1 MTGLTLAEV
10 ERLRAARISQLNFLR
25 QVVKLRAKRKSTL
38 TIIYSTS
45 KK

>member
-1 MTGLTLAEV
+1 MTGLTIEEG
-10 ERLRAARISQLNFLR
+10 ERLKAARKEQLNFLR

-45 KK
+45 GK